1 MGTPHKHA
9 ELIKAWAD
17 GAEIEVRLGPKDKW
31 RPAPEPSWTLGYEY
45 RIKLAKKPNVVTWA
59 YITPSGGFTVGMY
72 ARPTHQSERPFL
84 RIEIDHND
92 PDNLVL
98 VSATLEKP

>member
-1 MGTPHKHA
+1 MKTPHKHA

-17 GAEIEVRLGPKDKW
+17 GAEIECYCVDETWQPVG
-31 RPAPEPSWTLGYEY
+31 EPFWKPGTEY
-45 RIKLAKKPNVVTWA
+45 RIKPEPKPNVVTWHNVYA
-59 YITPSGGFTVGMY
+59 GGLGYNSFTEKSQANGE
-72 ARPTHQSERPFL
+72 HIL

-92 PDNLVL
+92 LDNPVL